1 VRTLDHS
8 GGQEE
13 TWNAQNS
20 FNVLVA
26 SGVYLAVISSDEGE
40 DKVLK
45 LAVVMPAQRLDVY

>member
-13 TWNAQNS
+13 IWDAQNS

-26 SGVYLAVISSDEGE
+26 SGVYLAVVSTDDM

-45 LAVVMPAQRLDVY
+45 LAVVMPQQRLDVY